1 MMAGSEKSLAEGIR
15 RGDNRAMRD
24 FVASFGGQLTAV
36 CSRYIADD
44 EDVKDVMQEAM
55 IRIISNIQR
64 FQYQGDG
71 SLRAWATRIVVN
83 HALDFLKQK
92 RRTATLFA
100 DMEMAA
106 DKEIDDSPP
115 DIDDIPADAVND
127 MIRHLPEGYRMV
139 FNLYVVEGRS
149 HKEISQT
156 LGIKET
162 TSASQLHR
170 AKAMLA
176 RQIKEYRTQTNTRHG
191 R

>member
-106 DKEIDDSPP
+106 DKKIDDSPP